1 MFHTRN
7 IPSFLFAIIICL
19 YLDEAFPNHGAKVRI
34 FWQKNGCTQLLE
46 RSRQS
51 VSYDYRAITNPFRHQ
66 GCCLHLRQ
74 GCCLHLRQGCCLR
87 LRLGCC
93 LGLPH
98 CLYRQR

>member
-34 FWQKNGCTQLLE
+34 FGQKNGCTQLLE
-46 RSRQS
+46 HSRQS
-51 VSYDYRAITNPFRHQ
+51 LSYDYRAITNLNRHQ
-66 GCCLHLRQ
+66 GF
-74 GCCLHLRQGCCLR
+74 CLHLRQGCCLR

-98 CLYRQR
+98 RLYRQR